1 MPGRFRAQR
10 TVPGLFALALLSVVL
25 TQCGGGGSSGGA
37 APNPTPIATVS
48 PTPSPTPRPGASLCS
63 PPSQMPGP
71 ATSSVYVADP
81 SAASVSAYAAGSG
94 GPTNEAPFARIFGNN
109 TALAEPFGIALDVCG
124 NIYVANVPQFHGAPG
139 NNILVFAAN
148 PSGSL
153 NEAPVATIPVGG
165 QVSGG
170 IAVDSSG
177 KIYVGIT
184 SNTGAIDVFAP
195 VPAAGGTLNEA
206 PLATITGS
214 NTGFGQSVGM
224 IALDASGRI
233 YTASAG
239 GIGIFA
245 ANPSGTLN
253 EAPVAMIAGSNTG
266 LQSPISISF
275 DPSGNIYVA
284 NNLNNSV
291 TVYAANPSGLV
302 NEAPLG
308 TIAGSNTGLSNVQC
322 ITVDATGR
330 VYVGNRPLNGAS
342 ASVTVYP
349 PNPSGTLNETPL
361 ETITGSN
368 TGLINPTGIVFHA
381 VPVP

>member
-1 MPGRFRAQR
+1 MAAAELRRRIPRRSPRCRRHRA
-10 TVPGLFALALLSVVL
+10 
-25 TQCGGGGSSGGA
+25 
-37 APNPTPIATVS
+37 
-48 PTPSPTPRPGASLCS
+48 RP
-63 PPSQMPGP
+63 PGP
-71 ATSSVYVADP
+71 ARCCVRHPVKCRVLRPRPFTLPTRPPTA
-81 SAASVSAYAAGSG
+81 SARTRRARAGAI
-94 GPTNEAPFARIFGNN
+94 NEAPFARIFGNN

-124 NIYVANVPQFHGAPG
+124 NIYVANVPQFRGTPG

-214 NTGFGQSVGM
+214 NTGFSQSVGV
-224 IALDASGRI
+224 IALDASSRI

-253 EAPVAMIAGSNTG
+253 EAPVAMIAGNNTG
-266 LQSPISISF
+266 LESPISISF

-291 TVYAANPSGLV
+291 TVYAANPNGSV

-330 VYVGNRPLNGAS
+330 IYVGNRPLNGAS
-342 ASVTVYP
+342 AKRHRLPIESERNAQRDPARNDHRQQHGPHQPDRHRLPRGPRSLTRPARSAYTCQGV
-349 PNPSGTLNETPL
+349 
-361 ETITGSN
+361 
-368 TGLINPTGIVFHA
+368 A
-381 VPVP
+381 A